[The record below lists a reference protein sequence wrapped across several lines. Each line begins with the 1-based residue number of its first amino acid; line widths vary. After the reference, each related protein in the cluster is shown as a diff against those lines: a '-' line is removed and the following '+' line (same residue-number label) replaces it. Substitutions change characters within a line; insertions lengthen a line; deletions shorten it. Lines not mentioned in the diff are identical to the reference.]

1 MAEIRKQSYEPRDYK
16 ERFEFVLTTG
26 GNIIC
31 QRYFKINS
39 FNPTSLRSYELT
51 SALRKCVSVIERDL
65 KDKAHVYL
73 DIYAP
78 RVFSSEEEMKSY
90 FANPEHCAGMTFG
103 EGIVIRGNDKTDY
116 FWGDKG
122 PTAIGSKFD
131 DGELTTSTVEATK
144 TSYKLAFKV
153 DGQEVSSIMWDG
165 NYPKFMRDKIDLS
178 NKKFRFE
185 NEDKNRLTL
194 EQYTLYKMVEG
205 KNDLV
210 YGIIKTICAACS
222 IQDNSKY
229 TTSPDAI
236 MEAWSND
243 SNKLMYGAF

>member
-1 MAEIRKQSYEPRDYK
+1 MSEIRRQSSEPRDYK

-65 KDKAHVYL
+65 KDKAQVYL
-73 DIYAP
+73 SIYAP
-78 RVFSSEEEMKSY
+78 RVFSSEEEMNEYFKS
-90 FANPEHCAGMTFG
+90 PKHRQEMRFG
-103 EGIVIRGNDKTDY
+103 EGIVIKGNEKTDY
-116 FWGDKG
+116 FWGDNG

-131 DGELTTSTVEATK
+131 DGELTTSTADMNK
-144 TSYKLAFKV
+144 TSYKFAFKV
-153 DGQEVSSIMWDG
+153 DGREVSSITWDG

-178 NKKFRFE
+178 NKRFRFE
-185 NEDKNRLTL
+185 NDDKSRLSI

-205 KNDLV
+205 KSDLV

-222 IQDNSKY
+222 IQDSSKY
-229 TTSPDAI
+229 TTEPEKI
-236 MEAWSND
+236 MEAWNSD
-243 SNKLMYGAF
+243 SKKLAFNSL

>member
-1 MAEIRKQSYEPRDYK
+1 MAENRKQSSEPRDYK

-51 SALRKCVSVIERDL
+51 SALRKCVNVIERDL
-65 KDKAHVYL
+65 KDKAHAYL
-73 DIYAP
+73 DIFAP
-78 RVFSSEEEMKSY
+78 RVFSSEQEMKDY
-90 FANPEHCAGMTFG
+90 FANPTHCAEMRFG
-103 EGIVIRGNDKTDY
+103 EGIVIRGNEKTDY
-116 FWGDKG
+116 FWGDNG
-122 PTAIGSKFD
+122 PVAIGSKFD
-131 DGELTTSTVEATK
+131 DGELTTSSVDDNK
-144 TSYKLAFKV
+144 TSYKFAFKV
-153 DGQEVSSIMWDG
+153 DGQEVSSIIWEG

-178 NKKFRFE
+178 NKRFRFE
-185 NEDKNRLTL
+185 NEDKNRLSI

-205 KNDLV
+205 KSDLV

-229 TTSPDAI
+229 TTEPEAI
-236 MEAWSND
+236 MEAWKND
-243 SNKLMYGAF
+243 SAKLMWNAL

>member
-1 MAEIRKQSYEPRDYK
+1 MAENRKQSSEPRDYK

-39 FNPTSLRSYELT
+39 FNPTSLKSYELT
-51 SALRKCVSVIERDL
+51 SALRKCANVIERDL
-65 KDKAHVYL
+65 KDKAQVYL
-73 DIYAP
+73 EIYAP
-78 RVFSSEEEMKSY
+78 RVFSSEEEMTNY
-90 FANPEHCAGMTFG
+90 FANPEHCRCMRYG
-103 EGIVIRGNDKTDY
+103 EGIVVKGNDKTDY
-116 FWGDKG
+116 FWGDNG

-131 DGELTTSTVEATK
+131 DGELTTSTADANK

-153 DGQEVSSIMWDG
+153 DGREVSSIIWDG

-178 NKKFRFE
+178 NKRFRFE
-185 NEDKNRLTL
+185 NDDKNRLSL

-210 YGIIKTICAACS
+210 YGIIKAICAACS

-229 TTSPDAI
+229 TTDPDEI
-236 MEAWSND
+236 MEAWNED
-243 SNKLMYGAF
+243 TNKLMWGAL

>member
-1 MAEIRKQSYEPRDYK
+1 MSEIRRQSSEPRDYK

-51 SALRKCVSVIERDL
+51 SALRKCVAVIERDL
-65 KDKAHVYL
+65 KDKAQVYL
-73 DIYAP
+73 STYAP
-78 RVFSSEEEMKSY
+78 RVFASESEMIEYYK
-90 FANPEHCAGMTFG
+90 NPSHCASMTYG
-103 EGIVIRGNDKTDY
+103 EGIVIRGNEKTDY

-122 PTAIGSKFD
+122 PVAIGSKFD
-131 DGELTTSTVEATK
+131 DGELTTSTVEMNK

-153 DGQEVSSIMWDG
+153 DGREVSSIVWDG

-178 NKKFRFE
+178 NKRFRFE
-185 NEDKNRLTL
+185 NDDKSRLSL
-194 EQYTLYKMVEG
+194 EQYTLYKMVEN

-210 YGIIKTICAACS
+210 YGIIKTICSACS

-229 TTSPDAI
+229 TTDPEKI
-236 MEAWSND
+236 MEEWNKD
-243 SNKLMYGAF
+243 SKNLSYSFN